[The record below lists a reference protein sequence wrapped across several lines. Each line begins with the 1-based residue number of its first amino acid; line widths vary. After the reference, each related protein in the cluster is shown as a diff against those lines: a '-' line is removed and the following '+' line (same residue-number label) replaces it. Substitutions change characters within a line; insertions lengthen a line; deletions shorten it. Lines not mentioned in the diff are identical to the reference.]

1 MHNRSLDEA
10 CDLFTT
16 TFTDLVK
23 ECIPCKKVC
32 IRPDDQPWYDN
43 AIRRLSRKRDRM
55 KRTAKAS
62 RKSNDC
68 SKYKNLR
75 NNVNNMKKHAKENFY
90 KSLETNLIEL
100 NCNDKKGFW
109 KIIKHFIK
117 KNSSISCFPPLS
129 DILPNGDKIW
139 HSSPHE
145 KANCLNS
152 YFASISTVNDNNI
165 MLPECQ
171 LNTLNQLVTDE
182 ITITEVK
189 DIIQSIDINKASS
202 PDNIS
207 HRMLKG
213 CINSICEPLCILYN
227 RSLSEGVFPESWKKA
242 IVTPIFKKG
251 NKSLPSNYRPVSLLS
266 SCGKILERIIFKHM
280 YNFLVAND
288 LLYKYQSGFL
298 PKHSTTYQLV
308 DIYHHICQTID
319 HGQLSCI
326 VFCDISKAFDRV
338 WHKGLLFKLKEND
351 IGDSLL
357 LWLNSYLEN
366 RKQKVVIQ
374 ASESN
379 FLPLKAGVPQGSVL
393 GPLLFLIYVDE

>member
-1 MHNRSLDEA
+1 
-10 CDLFTT
+10 
-16 TFTDLVK
+16 
-23 ECIPCKKVC
+23 
-32 IRPDDQPWYDN
+32 
-43 AIRRLSRKRDRM
+43 
-55 KRTAKAS
+55 
-62 RKSNDC
+62 
-68 SKYKNLR
+68 
-75 NNVNNMKKHAKENFY
+75 MKKHAKENIY

-117 KNSSISCFPPLS
+117 KNNSFSCFPPLS

-171 LNTLNQLVTDE
+171 LKTLNQLVIDE

-189 DIIQSIDINKASS
+189 DIIHSVDINKASG

-242 IVTPIFKKG
+242 IVTPKFKKG
-251 NKSLPSNYRPVSLLS
+251 DKSLPSNYRPVSLLS

-298 PKHSTTYQLV
+298 PKHSTT
-308 DIYHHICQTID
+308 
-319 HGQLSCI
+319 
-326 VFCDISKAFDRV
+326 
-338 WHKGLLFKLKEND
+338 
-351 IGDSLL
+351 
-357 LWLNSYLEN
+357 
-366 RKQKVVIQ
+366 
-374 ASESN
+374 
-379 FLPLKAGVPQGSVL
+379 
-393 GPLLFLIYVDE
+393 